1 MSIAIITAIVWGIAA
16 MIFVAFI
23 NGAGTRGEEA

>member
-1 MSIAIITAIVWGIAA
+1 MSFAVIVAIVWGIAA

-23 NGAGTRGEEA
+23 NGAGTKGEEA